1 MIPFKTTPFKGI
13 LRYFL
18 YIGIAGWMF
27 FLGIMVGRGS
37 SPVKFDTQKFQ
48 KRLETIAGEFGKKK
62 GVREKIN
69 LKFYDVLDRPV
80 AEENMPSPK
89 KTLEI
94 VPKKETTATDKIPLK
109 TSRKKQTFKPQG
121 NTVKTDR
128 KTADNSKSKGTMSAE
143 VKTKPIRLKKTGEPG
158 RSTDNKA
165 PKGAYTIQMAA
176 FKNVKDAVAQMAV
189 FRKKGFHSY
198 RVTGEKNGVAWHRIR
213 TGSFTTY
220 DAAKKF
226 KEKLNKAKI
235 NSIIIKL
242 NDDKEG

>member
-48 KRLETIAGEFGKKK
+48 KRLETIAGEFGEKK

-69 LKFYDVLDRPV
+69 LKFYDVLDHPV
-80 AEENMPSPK
+80 AEENIPSPK

-94 VPKKETTATDKIPLK
+94 VPKKETTTTDKIPLK
-109 TSRKKQTFKPQG
+109 TSRKKQTFKPRG
-121 NTVKTDR
+121 NTAKTDR
-128 KTADNSKSKGTMSAE
+128 KTSEQSKPKN
-143 VKTKPIRLKKTGEPG
+143 TKSVEIKSNPIRLKKTGETG
-158 RSTDNKA
+158 RSTDKKT
-165 PKGAYTIQMAA
+165 PKGSYTIQMAA
-176 FKNVKDAVAQMAV
+176 FKNVKDAVAQMVV
-189 FRKKGFHSY
+189 FKKKGFDSY
-198 RVTGEKNGVAWHRIR
+198 RVTGEKNGVTWYRIR

-226 KEKLNKAKI
+226 NEKLNKAKI
-235 NSIIIKL
+235 NSMIIKTQ
-242 NDDKEG
+242 